1 MEGCQICS
9 KVNAWTCWRP
19 LVMMVLWMCILSNC
33 LARVLNS
40 GERHVKGS
48 LVRTFLDTSSVS
60 EEHLIMSNSSISAQA
75 VGSWEIVAR

>member
-9 KVNAWTCWRP
+9 KLNIWTFQRP
-19 LVMMVLWMCILSNC
+19 LVTMVLWMCILSNC

-60 EEHLIMSNSSISAQA
+60 EEHLIMLNSSISAQ
-75 VGSWEIVAR
+75 VIGSWESGAF